1 MIIATFGPNGPDKC
15 SGLDTVK
22 YSEQSLAEE
31 LGNDFQLLGS
41 EINLHQ
47 TPFETSQQFIYCWFR
62 LKTK

>member
-1 MIIATFGPNGPDKC
+1 
-15 SGLDTVK
+15 VK